1 MKTIFCLVSRQAMAN
16 VLPVLMYMP
25 EKVVLFITPEEKP
38 CADNLERLFKSKKIK
53 VKRINGLNAY
63 DYIGFKE
70 TTKEE
75 LNNQSGEVWLNVTGG
90 TKLMALAA
98 YESFAE
104 KDKKIIYCNTE
115 RKQIIHL
122 FPELNTEPLTL
133 NLSIKDY
140 LISYGYEI
148 TSTKT
153 EGLNENHKRLF
164 NLLIDKQLLTKF
176 SEFLDKFRSESANKR
191 YLKTYNDKK
200 NRIFSIQKTPS
211 NFILFVGK
219 EKFNYNDDAFLRGE
233 WLEYFMLYYLKNQN
247 VNPEVG
253 VKILSGSNVENEID
267 IIFIKDYQLHLISCK
282 SGRQSDPNRDI
293 YEIET
298 LRNVAGGTYGKGF
311 LVTTRDLS
319 NRIQKRAEDL
329 GIKILRFDKLTHQ
342 EFI

>member
-16 VLPVLMYMP
+16 VLPVLMFQP
-25 EKVVLFITPEEKP
+25 KSVVLFTTPEEKQ
-38 CADNLERLFKSKKIK
+38 CADNLEKLFRSKGIKIK
-53 VKRINGLNAY
+53 RNDGLNAY
-63 DYIGFKE
+63 DYIKFKDAV
-70 TTKEE
+70 KSE
-75 LNNQSGEVWLNVTGG
+75 LEKTEGDVILNVTGG

-98 YESFAE
+98 YEAFAE
-104 KDKKIIYCNTE
+104 KDKKIFYCNTE
-115 RKQIIHL
+115 NKQIIHL
-122 FPELNTEPLTL
+122 FPKLSTEPLTL
-133 NLSIKDY
+133 SLSVKDY

-164 NLLIDKQLLTKF
+164 NLLIKEQLLTKF

-200 NRIFSIQKTPS
+200 NRIFSIQKTHS

-219 EKFNYNDDAFLRGE
+219 EKFNYDDDAFLRGE
-233 WLEYFMLYYLKNQN
+233 WLEYFMLYSLKNQN
-247 VNPEVG
+247 INPEVG

-298 LRNVAGGTYGKGF
+298 LRNVAGGTFGRGF
-311 LVTTRDLS
+311 LVTTQDLS
-319 NRIQKRAEDL
+319 NRIRKRAEDL
-329 GIKILRFDKLTHQ
+329 GIRILRFDKLTHK